1 MAANPKLIVLA
12 AFDENEE
19 GELLPAFEPREM
31 QTEER
36 ATYMAKLLGLKHK
49 SVIAWSREADPT
61 RGEFGEAKVL
71 YQKGELPE
79 ME

>member
-1 MAANPKLIVLA
+1 MAANPKLIVIA
-12 AFDENEE
+12 AFDENED

-36 ATYMAKLLGLKHK
+36 AIYMAKILALTHK
-49 SVIAWSREADPT
+49 CVIAWSREADPT
-61 RGEFGEAKVL
+61 RGEYGEAKVL
-71 YQKGELPE
+71 FQKGELPE